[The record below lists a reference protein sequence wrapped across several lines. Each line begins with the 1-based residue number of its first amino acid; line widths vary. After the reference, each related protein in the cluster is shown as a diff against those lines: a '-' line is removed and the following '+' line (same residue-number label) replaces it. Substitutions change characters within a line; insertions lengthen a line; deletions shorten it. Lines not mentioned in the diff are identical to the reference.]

1 MNTFS
6 QKKYCFFLKNE
17 LNDEYEEV
25 TLQTAFVGT
34 WQGYWEGYDASYDAS
49 VINAFLT
56 AAYRFGHTLIPES
69 MPRYSSNWRIT
80 GPNIRLKDRYSGIVA
95 SVKQIFFRL
104 MRGISIL

>member
-69 MPRYSSNWRIT
+69 MPR
-80 GPNIRLKDRYSGIVA
+80 
-95 SVKQIFFRL
+95 
-104 MRGISIL
+104 